1 MRLFVNARA
10 LPAVAGGLIALSTP
24 APTSAAPPATWRPA
38 SGAST
43 RAADSTLSAAG
54 LRAPVTLTRDTAGVV
69 HIRAANEHDLFFAQG
84 WSVARDRLFQL
95 EQWRRF
101 ATGTWAEV
109 LGPRALSVD
118 RAMRQLRYRGSLA
131 ADLAWY
137 HPRGAAIVQ
146 AFVDGINAYIA
157 LTEADPSRLS
167 PEFAL
172 LGLTPGRWTPA
183 VVVSRHNGLFGNAN
197 EELDVAKARRLFG
210 DEVVTWLG
218 RGVLDVARIARD
230 PAVAAPDDLLDDY
243 RPNLRFGLRP
253 DDVRADARRSASR
266 TESWATRFL
275 EGSNNWVLAG
285 AHTAS
290 GKPLVANDP
299 HRVIAAPSLR
309 YLVHLSAPGWEVAGA
324 GEPALPGVAI
334 GRNRAGAW
342 GLTIWSIDNEDI
354 IAYPLDATDSLRY
367 RTRTGWQ
374 RFVTERDTIR
384 VRGAA
389 PQVVEHLFTVDGP
402 VIRVDRAAG
411 RAYAM
416 RRGANQIGTAPYL
429 ASLRLDQARSW
440 PEFRAALEFARAPS
454 LNWVWG
460 DTSGTIG
467 WQVAGYAP
475 KRRGYGGATVVPGDS
490 TFDWTGTWR
499 VADLPNRTAKGSG
512 FVHSANENNAPSTYP
527 HQNAVAPTGWA
538 ETFRADRVA
547 EVLRQASKATWR
559 EMAAL
564 QYDETSLPSRL
575 LRPHVLR
582 VTPRTT
588 RATEALAVV
597 RAWNGVLDS
606 LSVGATI
613 YRATQTGLQTAV
625 ERRLTRGQPSP
636 VPISIVGTAAWL
648 DAHATE
654 AAPIVDSVF
663 HATVEQ
669 LATTRGPD
677 IATWRFGDV
686 RHGHRTAIR
695 HPLSRAVVDSLRTR
709 FDMPPRARGGDGD
722 TPHATGDGAEQL
734 GGASFRIVADLVH
747 LDSTWVTN
755 VPGQSGDVRS
765 RYYANLYDGWVRG
778 AYVRLS
784 MTTAAIAEATAAVT
798 ELRPA
803 SVRPA
808 PARGGRAGSGR

>member
-1 MRLFVNARA
+1 MRPFASARV
-10 LPAVAGGLIALSTP
+10 LPLIAGGVIVLSAVAVPSTVTAATASDP
-24 APTSAAPPATWRPA
+24 RARVADTTLTAP
-38 SGAST
+38 
-43 RAADSTLSAAG
+43 G
-54 LRAPVTLTRDTAGVV
+54 LRAPVTLSRDTAGIV

-109 LGPRALSVD
+109 LGPRAVGVD

-157 LTEADPSRLS
+157 TTEADPSRLS

-183 VVVSRHNGLFGNAN
+183 VVVSRHNGLFGNADD
-197 EELDVAKARRLFG
+197 ELAVAKARRLFG
-210 DEVVTWLG
+210 DEAVSWLG
-218 RGVLDVARIARD
+218 RGVLDIARIVRD
-230 PAVAAPDDLLDDY
+230 PSVAAPDDLLDGY

-253 DDVRADARRSASR
+253 EDVRADARRSASR
-266 TESWATRFL
+266 EAASAGRFL

-285 AHTAS
+285 AQTKS

-334 GRNRAGAW
+334 GRNRVGAW

-354 IAYPLDATDSLRY
+354 LAYPLDPSDSLRY
-367 RTRTGWQ
+367 RTRRGWQ
-374 RFVTERDTIR
+374 RFRVERDTIH

-389 PQVVEHLFTVDGP
+389 PQVVDHLFTADGP

-411 RAYAM
+411 RVYAM

-429 ASLRLDQARSW
+429 ASLRLDQAQSW
-440 PEFRAALEFARAPS
+440 PEFKAALEFARAPS

-475 KRRGYGGATVVPGDS
+475 KRRGYSGATVVPGDS
-490 TFDWTGTWR
+490 TFDWTGAWR
-499 VADLPNRTAKGSG
+499 AADLPGRSARGSG
-512 FVHSANENNAPSTYP
+512 FVHSANENNAPADYAHP
-527 HQNAVAPTGWA
+527 EAVSPTGWA
-538 ETFRADRVA
+538 EPFRANRIA
-547 EVLRQASKATWR
+547 EVLAGARQATWR
-559 EMAAL
+559 TMAAL
-564 QYDETSLPSRL
+564 QYDEVSMPERL
-575 LRPHVLR
+575 LRSRVLR
-582 VTPRTT
+582 VTPRSSLAAQA
-588 RATEALAVV
+588 REAAQT
-597 RAWNGVLDS
+597 WGGSLDS
-606 LSVGATI
+606 MSVGATV

-625 ERRLTRGQPSP
+625 EQRLTNGKGSP
-636 VPISIVGTAAWL
+636 IGISVLGTAAWL
-648 DAHATE
+648 DAHPE
-654 AAPIVDSVF
+654 VAPALVDSVF

-669 LATTRGPD
+669 LAAARGPNV
-677 IATWRFGDV
+677 ATWRFGDV
-686 RHGHRTAIR
+686 RVGHRTAIR
-695 HPLSRAVVDSLRTR
+695 HPLSRAVAESLRTR
-709 FDMPPRARGGDGD
+709 YDMPPRARGGDGD
-722 TPHATGDGAEQL
+722 TPHATGDGPEQS
-734 GGASFRIVADLVH
+734 GGPSFRLVADLVH

-765 RYYANLYDGWVRG
+765 RFYANLYDGWVRG
-778 AYVRLS
+778 EYVRLP
-784 MTTAAIAEATAAVT
+784 MTTAAVAEATAAVT
-798 ELRPA
+798 ELRP
-803 SVRPA
+803 SPLRRA
-808 PARGGRAGSGR
+808 PARAGRAGSGR